1 MLLPFILLCFTS
13 VGMTFIIEG
22 YAVYVAGTAA
32 GTAVLG
38 SLAYVAPTVWCRF
51 TECCTDR
58 WISANIS
65 GLQPALRRRVFGQHL
80 VTETV
85 IKAIVGHL
93 NNKSPNKALAL
104 SFNGWTGS
112 GKNFVSKIIAEHI
125 VREGMESKFVHQ
137 IIATHDFPHRSELER
152 YKGIL
157 RRLVSGSV
165 SQCSRSLF
173 IFDEMD
179 KMPIGLIDVLK
190 PYLDHYPDVGK
201 VDFRGSIF
209 IFLSNTGGHLI
220 NDAVLRHWKE
230 GKKREDI
237 GIKEMDKVVNLG
249 EFNTKGGF
257 WHSSLIEKNLIDYFI
272 PFLPL
277 ERSHVKMCAK
287 ADLEKKGHPVTK
299 QVLNSIA
306 DELLYFPEDLKV
318 FSQSGCKKVSSK
330 VDFIMN

>member
-1 MLLPFILLCFTS
+1 MLLLFILLCFTP
-13 VGMTFIIEG
+13 VRMKLIIEG
-22 YAVYVAGTAA
+22 CQRYPG
-32 GTAVLG
+32 AVLG
-38 SLAYVAPTVWCRF
+38 GTALLGSLLAYVTRCSF
-51 TECCTDR
+51 TECCTEK
-58 WISANIS
+58 WIAANIT

-85 IKAIVGHL
+85 LKAIVGHL
-93 NNKSPNKALAL
+93 NNKSPRKALAL

-125 VREGMESKFVHQ
+125 FEKGMDSEFVHQ
-137 IIATHDFPHRSELER
+137 IIATHHFPHQSELER
-152 YKGIL
+152 YK
-157 RRLVSGSV
+157 RRLRSLVSSSV

-179 KMPIGLIDVLK
+179 KMPIGPIDVLK

-230 GKKREDI
+230 GKKREEI

-287 ADLEKKGHPVTK
+287 ADLEEKGHPVTE

-306 DELLYFPEDLKV
+306 DELLYFPEYAKV

-330 VDFIMN
+330 VDFIML